1 MHVPATE
8 ASPYKLGGAFFNRRR
23 LRHSYQAFSYAGEG
37 GFLPQGKKTDEVGT
51 WLSLWESRVP

>member
-37 GFLPQGKKTDEVGT
+37 GFLPQGKKTDEVV
-51 WLSLWESRVP
+51 S